1 MSTSD
6 WIALGE
12 LAVAIV
18 DKTNIFIFKE
28 EPKDLQEGEIWV
40 QIEEE

>member
-18 DKTNIFIFKE
+18 DKTNIFIFCFRILRNSSK
-28 EPKDLQEGEIWV
+28 K
-40 QIEEE
+40 